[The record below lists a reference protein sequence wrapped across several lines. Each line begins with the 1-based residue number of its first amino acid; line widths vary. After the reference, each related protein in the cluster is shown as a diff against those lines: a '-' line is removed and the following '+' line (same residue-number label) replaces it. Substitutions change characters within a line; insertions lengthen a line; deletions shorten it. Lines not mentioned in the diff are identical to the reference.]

1 MPPVF
6 RADTGGD
13 GGDIHPLPN
22 LPKTTTRRRRRR
34 RPLYRRP
41 LFVVPVALLVLM
53 VSAAAVVGYR
63 VESLMTTVHAV
74 STPPPIVTDQTYMEE
89 DDPDMPAQPISVDT
103 GPAREA
109 LEASDGSDQGDE
121 GFAARLQ
128 QAASNSSD
136 LIGGAAVAAG
146 IKNQGADPIT
156 LLVMGVDARPGA
168 AIDIGV
174 RPDVLMLVRLD
185 PDTHSCRVL
194 AVPRDT
200 RVELPGYGESKI
212 NHALMVG
219 GIPYQ
224 MMVTESFLD
233 VEIDHY
239 VLIDFVAFEQLVDS
253 VGGVTVNVPEELVK
267 NGEVTFP
274 EGSQHFDGADAL
286 AYTRYRGPATEG
298 DIGRVE
304 RRWALLS
311 GLADAIQGRDLVSDA
326 NRMVPALK
334 DHMRTDLSAT
344 DVTQMAKDYGTG
356 CTSPQVRSSEYIDVM
371 EGTRIRLNDPI
382 LNQSLYFNVVEDAQ
396 VAKYV
401 DAFMNPEEGEAPA
414 TPAGT
419 PVATPEATPAA
430 SPSPVASNRER
441 GAYVRGMASGES

>member
-1 MPPVF
+1 MPPAF
-6 RADTGGD
+6 RADTG
-13 GGDIHPLPN
+13 DIQPLPD
-22 LPKTTTRRRRRR
+22 LPPTMTRRRRRRR

-41 LFVVPVALLVLM
+41 LFIVPVALLALL

-63 VESLMTTVHAV
+63 VESLMTSIHAV
-74 STPPPIVTDQTYMEE
+74 STPPPIVTDQTYTEE
-89 DDPDMPAQPISVDT
+89 DDPDMPAQPIAVDT

-109 LEASDGSDQGDE
+109 LEASDGADQGNE
-121 GFAARLQ
+121 GFTARLQ

-146 IKNQGADPIT
+146 LKNQGADPIT

-174 RPDVLMLVRLD
+174 RPDALMLVRLD
-185 PDTHSCRVL
+185 PVTRTCRVL

-200 RVELPGYGESKI
+200 RVELPGYGETKI

-224 MMVTESFLD
+224 LMVTEAFLG

-253 VGGVTVNVPEELVK
+253 VGGISVKVPKDLVK
-267 NGEVTFP
+267 DGEVKFAAGP
-274 EGSQHFDGADAL
+274 QHLDGAEAL
-286 AYTRYRGPATEG
+286 AYTRFRGTATEG

-304 RRWALLS
+304 RRWALLA
-311 GLADAIQGRDLVSDA
+311 GLADAIQGRDLVADA
-326 NRMVPALK
+326 NQMVPALK
-334 DHMRTDLSAT
+334 DHMRTDLRAT
-344 DVTQMAKDYGTG
+344 DITQIAKDYGTG
-356 CTSPQVRSSEYIDVM
+356 CTSPGARSAERIDVM
-371 EGTRIRLNDPI
+371 EGTRVRLNDPI

-401 DAFMNPEEGEAPA
+401 EAFMDPEPDEVPA
-414 TPAGT
+414 TPVGS

-430 SPSPVASNRER
+430 SPSPVAGER
-441 GAYVRGMASGES
+441 AWRAYVRGPGPGAA